1 MALLDFDSLVICN
14 NDNSLESIKLTID
27 HFKALGIKKYI
38 VTLPVDIEADSM
50 YDIQL
55 KYKNL
60 KASLAS
66 IKPRGCTLKVVY
78 NTYIAP
84 GVSYNP
90 ILSKLSFAKTNRLFV
105 QTPLFLN
112 DSWFSPQINHF
123 LYKQKL
129 LPVFTCFE
137 RTLVSSDKDFSSKL
151 YKIQKGACCVDINYM
166 TSFEGITRVKE
177 MMRAGAMILP
187 AISSHCDKYVSA
199 PYRFERMSDRMGKI
213 LYLKYCKYINDCCKN
228 IFDLF

>member
-14 NDNSLESIKLTID
+14 NDNSAESLRLTID

-38 VTLPVDIEADSM
+38 VTLPVDIVADSM
-50 YDIQL
+50 YDIRY
-55 KYKNL
+55 KYKSL
-60 KASLAS
+60 KALLDT
-66 IKPRGCTLKVVY
+66 IKPRGCTFKVVY

-84 GVSYNP
+84 GVAYNP
-90 ILSKLSFAKTNRLFV
+90 ILSKLSFANTNRLFI

-123 LYKQKL
+123 LYKRKL

-137 RTLVSSDKDFSSKL
+137 RTLVSSDKEFSSKL
-151 YKIQKGACCVDINYM
+151 YKIQKGAYCIDINYM

-177 MMRAGAMILP
+177 MMRAGATILP
-187 AISSHCDKYVSA
+187 SISTHCNKYVSA
-199 PYRFERMSDRMGKI
+199 TYRFERMSDRMGKI